1 MVTRRLRAE
10 IGFKAASPVCLP
22 ERIFR
27 SLFDGF
33 FWGRGGVG
41 WVEIVPAEVPKGG
54 QPVTDHSEVA
64 YGALPLALL
73 STQ

>member
-1 MVTRRLRAE
+1 M
-10 IGFKAASPVCLP
+10 
-22 ERIFR
+22 
-27 SLFDGF
+27 
-33 FWGRGGVG
+33 G